1 MTSPSHANQAY
12 WDSDAANY
20 HAEHPDYLSSF
31 YWCPEM
37 LHEDQAH
44 LLGDVSA
51 SSVLEIGC
59 GSAPCTEWLQSHAHF
74 ATGFDI
80 SRGMLNHAAPGL
92 PLAQADAL
100 SLPYAT
106 DSFDAAFAAFGAFP
120 FLANLD
126 LALSEVSRVL
136 KPTCLLYTSRAH
148 ETN

>member
-59 GSAPCTEWLQSHAHF
+59 GSAPCTEWLQSRAHF

-92 PLAQADAL
+92 PRCTVTPLRDGL
-100 SLPYAT
+100 FRRSLL
-106 DSFDAAFAAFGAFP
+106 GVRRLP
-120 FLANLD
+120 F
-126 LALSEVSRVL
+126 SCQ
-136 KPTCLLYTSRAH
+136 P
-148 ETN
+148 

>member
-37 LHEDQAH
+37 LYEGQAH
-44 LLGDVSA
+44 LLGDVSD

-59 GSAPCTEWLQSHAHF
+59 GSAPCTEWLQSRAHF

-92 PLAQADAL
+92 L
-100 SLPYAT
+100 SLIHISEPT
-106 DSFDAAFAAFGAFP
+106 RPAA
-120 FLANLD
+120 
-126 LALSEVSRVL
+126 
-136 KPTCLLYTSRAH
+136 
-148 ETN
+148 